1 MIRNKLSELLSE
13 RGLKI
18 SHVAKAT
25 KIARSSLTSMVQ
37 NDSEMI
43 RYDAINKLCNHLN
56 IAPTD
61 FFDYSP
67 LDFEF
72 TFDDSPVIDIDINDK
87 ANRIHDAIWVNEFS
101 FEVIVEMKVN
111 NQSYKYFDLN
121 VELSG
126 QVGSDEKNK
135 LLLWFQ
141 ENNRDELQELKDH
154 LETLSAGLKKKLYK
168 NFKDELSKYSKSV
181 LENHIPNDF
190 LFLTSNGEYVNLKK
204 YISNFVIAWK
214 SAIITPF

>member
-56 IAPTD
+56 ITPTD
-61 FFDYSP
+61 FFEYSP

-87 ANRIHDAIWVNEFS
+87 ANKTLNAIWVNKFS
-101 FEVIVEMKVN
+101 FEVIVEMKVK

-126 QVGSDEKNK
+126 QAGSDEKNK
-135 LLLWFQ
+135 VLLWFQ
-141 ENNRDELQELKDH
+141 ETNSDELQELKDH
-154 LETLSAGLKKKLYK
+154 VETLSAGFKKKLYK
-168 NFKDELSKYSKSV
+168 NFTDELSQYSKSI
-181 LENHIPNDF
+181 LKNHIPKDF
-190 LFLTSNGEYVNLKK
+190 LFLTTNGEYVHLKEH
-204 YISNFVIAWK
+204 ISNYVVAWK
-214 SAIITPF
+214 SAIIKPF